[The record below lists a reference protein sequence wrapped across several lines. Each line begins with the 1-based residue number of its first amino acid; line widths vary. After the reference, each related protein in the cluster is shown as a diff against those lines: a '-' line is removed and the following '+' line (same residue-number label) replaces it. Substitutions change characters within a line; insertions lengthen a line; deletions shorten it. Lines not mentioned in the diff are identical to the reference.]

1 MRYGTGRTKWALR
14 RLMGKKRPGWRRN
27 TEWNAKTEI
36 GGDERCNN
44 GLSTKGIGKVGQLLI
59 V

>member
-1 MRYGTGRTKWALR
+1 
-14 RLMGKKRPGWRRN
+14 MGKKRPGWRRN